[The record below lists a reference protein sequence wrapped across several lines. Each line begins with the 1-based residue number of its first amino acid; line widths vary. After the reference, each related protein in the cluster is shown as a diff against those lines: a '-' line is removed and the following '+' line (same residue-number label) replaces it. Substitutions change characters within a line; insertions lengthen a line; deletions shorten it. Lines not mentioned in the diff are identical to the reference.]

1 MPTAPVPQRERP
13 LSEKPVHH
21 KEEWPPI
28 AATRESLLVAMRTN
42 AVKKI
47 NKLILKKRKK
57 LRLKKQEAD
66 HKGLCM

>member
-28 AATRESLLVAMRTN
+28 AATRESLLVAMKTN

-47 NKLILKKRKK
+47 NKLI
-57 LRLKKQEAD
+57 
-66 HKGLCM
+66 